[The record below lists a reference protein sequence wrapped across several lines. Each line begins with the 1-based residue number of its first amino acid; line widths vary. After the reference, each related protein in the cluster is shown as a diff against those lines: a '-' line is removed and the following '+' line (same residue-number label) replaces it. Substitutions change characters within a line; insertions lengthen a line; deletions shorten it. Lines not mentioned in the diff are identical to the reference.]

1 MIIQIILCTI
11 AVIGFAIIF
20 NVPRRELIFCGL
32 AGAAGWTAFTLIIT
46 FTAGTAIISTFVAAM
61 TVTIFARILSTLRK
75 MPSTL
80 YIIPGIIPLVPGSL
94 LYATMFYVVNG
105 YHGQAMVQGVEA
117 LAIAGVIAL
126 GLLVIFSLPRKLFY
140 FKIKVPKGGN

>member
-1 MIIQIILCTI
+1 MILQIILCI
-11 AVIGFAIIF
+11 VAVIGFAIIF
-20 NVPRRELIFCGL
+20 NVPLKELIFCGF
-32 AGAAGWTAFTLIIT
+32 AGAAGWTAFTLIT
-46 FTAGTAIISTFVAAM
+46 TLTTGTAIIATFAAAM

-94 LYATMFYVVNG
+94 LYATMFYVVGG
-105 YHGQAMVQGVEA
+105 YHGQALVQGVEA

-126 GLLVIFSLPRKLFY
+126 GLLVVLSLPRKLFN
-140 FKIKVPKGGN
+140 FK